1 MRISTVKEPF
11 AAFVQSNLKP
21 ETLVVTCGL
30 PATYKTGV
38 AEEIAKMKG
47 YPILRSDLIRLEVL
61 KGKDIFDVKVA
72 GNVNNRMAVYE
83 EMFQRGETYAAR
95 GGVILDATFVKAA
108 LRERAAQIAAQ
119 NGLAF
124 AIFETSCPQDIAL
137 VRIKNRTKE
146 NYQSNALTEEAY
158 LTNKNSFEPVNVDSL
173 KQRFPNLKVAHYV
186 VDTSICGMA
195 NWTII
200 KQEQR

>member
-1 MRISTVKEPF
+1 MKEPF
-11 AAFVQSNLKP
+11 AAFVETHLKP

-38 AEEIAKMKG
+38 AEEIANMKG

-72 GNVNNRMAVYE
+72 GNMNNRMAVYE
-83 EMFQRGETYAAR
+83 EMFRRAEKLATK
-95 GGVILDATFVKAA
+95 GGVVLDATFVKAA
-108 LRERAAQIAAQ
+108 LRERVAEVAAEKR
-119 NGLAF
+119 LAL

-137 VRIKNRTKE
+137 TRIKKRTKE

-158 LTNKNSFEPVNVDSL
+158 LANKKSFEPVDVDAL
-173 KQRFPNLKVAHYV
+173 KQRFPSLEVAHYV
-186 VDTSICGMA
+186 VDTSVYGMA
-195 NWTII
+195 NWTVIRE
-200 KQEQR
+200 EQR

>member
-1 MRISTVKEPF
+1 MKEPF
-11 AAFVQSNLKP
+11 AAFVETHLKP

-38 AEEIAKMKG
+38 AEEIANMKG

-72 GNVNNRMAVYE
+72 GNMNNRMAVYE
-83 EMFQRGETYAAR
+83 EMFRRAEKLATK
-95 GGVILDATFVKAA
+95 GGVVLDATFVKAA
-108 LRERAAQIAAQ
+108 LRERVAEVAAEKR
-119 NGLAF
+119 LAL

-137 VRIKNRTKE
+137 TRIKKRTEE

-158 LTNKNSFEPVNVDSL
+158 LANKKSFEPVDVDAL
-173 KQRFPNLKVAHYV
+173 KQRFPSLEVAHYV
-186 VDTSICGMA
+186 VDTSVYGMA
-195 NWTII
+195 NWTVIRE
-200 KQEQR
+200 EQR